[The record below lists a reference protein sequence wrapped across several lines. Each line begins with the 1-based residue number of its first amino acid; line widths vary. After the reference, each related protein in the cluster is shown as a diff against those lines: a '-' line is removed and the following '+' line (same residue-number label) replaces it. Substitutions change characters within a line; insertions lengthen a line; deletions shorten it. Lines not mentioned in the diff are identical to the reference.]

1 MGTTTKRQ
9 TSWKGGKIE
18 TLGNQIPDNDRD
30 SKPSSNNNTGK
41 EKLSGCHA
49 LN

>member
-1 MGTTTKRQ
+1 MKNNLHGNNNNNNNRQ

-30 SKPSSNNNTGK
+30 SKP
-41 EKLSGCHA
+41 
-49 LN
+49 